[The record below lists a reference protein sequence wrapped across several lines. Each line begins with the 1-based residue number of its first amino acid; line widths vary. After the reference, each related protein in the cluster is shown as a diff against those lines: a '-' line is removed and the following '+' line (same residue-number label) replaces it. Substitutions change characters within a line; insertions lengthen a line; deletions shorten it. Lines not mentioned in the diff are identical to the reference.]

1 MRDIRDDL
9 KERIASVSKER
20 EDLQAR
26 LEAVANQE
34 VALKSLLA
42 EENARWNGLEPK
54 LFDVPNSTLN
64 GHKLK
69 PLGRLLLELLTD
81 GNTWT
86 TDRLARATVDRKFPF
101 GEKKSI
107 NRAVHF
113 GCVGLKKK
121 RLIEQNRGGWLI
133 KTNVKT

>member
-9 KERIASVSKER
+9 KERIASISKER
-20 EDLQAR
+20 EELQAR
-26 LEAVANQE
+26 LQTVASQE
-34 VALKSLLA
+34 SALMSLLA

-54 LFDVPNSTLN
+54 LFDPPSSRN

-81 GNTWT
+81 GATWT
-86 TDRLARATVDRKFPF
+86 TDRLARAAIDRKFPF
-101 GEKKSI
+101 GEKSA

-113 GCVGLKKK
+113 GCVGLKKNQ
-121 RLIEQNRGGWLI
+121 LVEQTRSGWII
-133 KTNVKT
+133 KANVKT